1 MTGNDDDDW
10 ILMIRSSDRS
20 DGFRFS
26 DHGGFFE
33 IVSCFSERNLRE
45 RIPGVFLE
53 LGSEWLQWN
62 LEMLSFSFEI
72 FAELCFCL
80 EEDCIFGFF
89 YFFPRNCRDFLD
101 FYAEYFRI
109 FEFEQREKIL
119 TRNRSKI
126 PDRRCD
132 GGSE

>member
-1 MTGNDDDDW
+1 MTGNDYDDR

-20 DGFRFS
+20 DGFRIS
-26 DHGGFFE
+26 AHGSFFE
-33 IVSCFSERNLRE
+33 IVSCFSEGNFRE
-45 RIPGVFLE
+45 RIPGLFLE

-62 LEMLSFSFEI
+62 LEMFSFSFEI

-80 EEDCIFGFF
+80 EEDPVFGFF
-89 YFFPRNCRDFLD
+89 YFFLRICCDFFD
-101 FYAEYFRI
+101 FCAEFFRI

-119 TRNRSKI
+119 IRNRSKI